1 MFFFKYTDNENE
13 KNHNANNSELNQKT
27 SIENQSEE
35 NVINQEETPKTNY
48 IETLDKIEK
57 DHIDLMERIA
67 KPCRSTHERFTDV
80 SKLDAIRKELEDSP
94 YKETYDLGVTSI
106 WTKVPLEELPNQILL
121 VSSHIDVVPNITHCY
136 SELNENGFLHGTY
149 DNLATNA
156 AEVIMMK
163 EEDFPSNI
171 VFAFN
176 GDEETGGC
184 AGAKEVAKKL
194 TDMGKSV
201 NLCVALDVTWE
212 GFDDDKL
219 FSLENLTY
227 GKLGVALNE
236 FVARSVLRI
245 ENDETD
251 FCFIKANK
259 HNIPTTFQKECPEVI
274 EKSTGMYDEAFAY
287 RDVGLPAC
295 SVCIPTEGDMHSNS
309 GLYVKQPVFE
319 GYILSLTSL
328 LYSLCKEK
336 EYLIESYKVARQNLV
351 EKAKEIEFPKQKY
364 YTWEPSN
371 YSDGYNSNFYNYSDD
386 IFSPDLSNKNWYIE
400 EFEDI
405 VPDLIEFADNYTFSS
420 IFCDEA
426 YDRIPEEYRYK
437 YYENNGLDNIASYFT
452 KKEEQEKLD
461 SNIRQFLNGIYNE
474 AQELKAKYNENY
486 MGYINDDYDDYDDF
500 PDNRIKTSYYEDN
513 MIDTNN
519 MEFQDWYVEE
529 FSSLIPDLME
539 LAEEYGPGCEEEFLS
554 EVDIPQ
560 DYKADYV
567 IYNYDSKYLSPE
579 ERQEVKD
586 VCTNFLRGIYQ
597 TANYNYEE
605 EYDEDEL
612 NDETEQNYTDYGDF
626 E

>member
-1 MFFFKYTDNENE
+1 MFFFKYTNNEDKTNNKENE
-13 KNHNANNSELNQKT
+13 PDLNSETINT
-27 SIENQSEE
+27 VEE
-35 NVINQEETPKTNY
+35 APKTNY
-48 IETLDKIEK
+48 RDTLDKIEM

-106 WTKVPLEELPNQILL
+106 WTKVPFEELPSEILL

-136 SELNENGFLHGTY
+136 SELDENGFLHGTY

-163 EEDFPSNI
+163 EEDFPNNI

-194 TDMGKSV
+194 VDMGKNV

-227 GKLGVALNE
+227 GKLGFALNE

-259 HNIPTTFQKECPEVI
+259 HNIPKTFQINCPEVI

-295 SVCIPTEGDMHSNS
+295 SICIPTDGDMHSNS

-319 GYILSLTSL
+319 GYILSLTSF

-336 EYLIESYKVARQNLV
+336 EYLIDSYKVARQNLT
-351 EKAKEIEFPKQKY
+351 EKAKAIEFIRPKSTWSY
-364 YTWEPSN
+364 YNDED
-371 YSDGYNSNFYNYSDD
+371 YSITDNNF
-386 IFSPDLSNKNWYIE
+386 LSNPGTY
-400 EFEDI
+400 
-405 VPDLIEFADNYTFSS
+405 
-420 IFCDEA
+420 
-426 YDRIPEEYRYK
+426 
-437 YYENNGLDNIASYFT
+437 
-452 KKEEQEKLD
+452 
-461 SNIRQFLNGIYNE
+461 
-474 AQELKAKYNENY
+474 
-486 MGYINDDYDDYDDF
+486 
-500 PDNRIKTSYYEDN
+500 TSYYEDR
-513 MIDTNN
+513 MIEEMLLDQDRINADS
-519 MEFQDWYVEE
+519 DWYIPE
-529 FSSLIPDLME
+529 FSEMVSDLIE
-539 LAEEYGPGCEEEFLS
+539 LAREYGPGCEEEFIS
-554 EVDIPQ
+554 ELEIPDEFKN
-560 DYKADYV
+560 DYA
-567 IYNYDSKYLSPE
+567 INNYEHAHLTKE
-579 ERQEVKD
+579 EKKEID
-586 VCTNFLRGIYQ
+586 NVCTEFLRGIYQ
-597 TANYNYEE
+597 SVYEKYDYDYNGENYMDYMDDDDDEYGYSEKSYQDIDSNSEKDYSDYE
-605 EYDEDEL
+605 
-612 NDETEQNYTDYGDF
+612 
-626 E
+626 